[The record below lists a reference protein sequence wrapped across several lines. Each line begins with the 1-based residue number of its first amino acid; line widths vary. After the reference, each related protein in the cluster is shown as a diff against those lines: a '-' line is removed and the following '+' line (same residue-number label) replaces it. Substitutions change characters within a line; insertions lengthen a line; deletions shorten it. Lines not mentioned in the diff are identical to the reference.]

1 MSETKNFPE
10 VYTAAMIQGD
20 PDWESLAS
28 MPVDRVLWTEDAGVR
43 ARGQFCHD
51 GHNLYIHMSATEE
64 AIRAEYTA
72 PGSPVHEDSC
82 LEFFFLPAGGDRY
95 FNFEIN
101 PNGCLHAQLGTGRN
115 GRTELA
121 GEDAKAFF
129 DIRTG
134 RTEDGWEVFYR
145 IPLDF
150 IRRYY
155 PDFRFEGEMTANLYK
170 CGDKTVKPHYL
181 SWSPVELDTPDFHRP
196 EFFSRIRF
204 GE

>member
-1 MSETKNFPE
+1 MSEPNNRP
-10 VYTAAMIQGD
+10 VYTAARIQGK
-20 PDWESLAS
+20 PDWESLPSA
-28 MPVDRVLWTEDAGVR
+28 PVDRVLWTEDAGVR
-43 ARGQFCHD
+43 ARGQLCFD
-51 GHNLYIHMSATEE
+51 RQNLYIHMSAAEE
-64 AIRAEYTA
+64 EIRAEYTA

-95 FNFEIN
+95 FNFEVN

-115 GRTELA
+115 SRTELA

-145 IPLDF
+145 IPLEF

-155 PDFRFEGEMTANLYK
+155 PDFSFEGEMTANLYK

-196 EFFSRIRF
+196 EFFGRIRF

>member
-43 ARGQFCHD
+43 ARGQLCHD
-51 GHNLYIHMSATEE
+51 RQNLYIHMSVAEE

-95 FNFEIN
+95 FNFEVN

-134 RTEDGWEVFYR
+134 RTEDGWELFYR
-145 IPLDF
+145 IPLAF
-150 IRRYY
+150 LRRFL
-155 PDFRFEGEMTANLYK
+155 PDCAFRGELRANFFK
-170 CGDKTVKPHYL
+170 CGDRTPRPHYL
-181 SWSPVELDTPDFHRP
+181 SWAHVASETPDFHRP
-196 EFFSRIRF
+196 QDFGLLRF
-204 GE
+204 A